1 MHSDHFDLHAA
12 LVPYLSDREWA
23 NRLSIGFGKY
33 RDRSDALAER
43 DPDSLSPLEAQFL
56 LSTRVGCHGESSMRA
71 REAGALLAS
80 VKKHVGQGF
89 ESWVRAFC
97 LFSLRSAFRYLH
109 AARESTESSAK
120 MGEDEN

>member
-23 NRLSIGFGKY
+23 NQLSIGFGRY

-56 LSTRVGCHGESSMRA
+56 LSTRVGRHDA
-71 REAGALLAS
+71 PDW
-80 VKKHVGQGF
+80 H
-89 ESWVRAFC
+89 
-97 LFSLRSAFRYLH
+97 RS
-109 AARESTESSAK
+109 
-120 MGEDEN
+120 